1 MSTSNAGLV
10 FCPISSLPELVKKGR
25 IPCLPESLVF
35 DVEVKPGWIHYNPN
49 EVTVLSC
56 NEMFEPIY
64 PVPDIWR
71 TQEHTMKLNTK
82 RDYENLV
89 AMFTK
94 PIIMCVT
101 RRQEDEAMLSRF
113 DIHFIVVFS
122 LSDPAVARE
131 LSRISEY
138 VEKHLWKRKNFFL
151 TIDFS
156 ERLDEISPLDLNC
169 VFHVTNFHA
178 PNPVLTLDIFYL
190 WCILLPCCIAVA
202 LPYRLCRKLRC
213 ADEIMD
219 LNAQFYLQA
228 TDSVPLALHI
238 FSKRPPPPGRYR
250 TQSHKHSLRAC
261 PQTELKTLLYLINC

>member
-1 MSTSNAGLV
+1 LSAILTLIPGRIPEGNVTSFSQDAVHKNNQIGRELSSLMMSTSNAGLV

-82 RDYENLV
+82 RDYENVV

-122 LSDPAVARE
+122 LSDPACCTRTFE
-131 LSRISEY
+131 N
-138 VEKHLWKRKNFFL
+138 LWIRRKASLEAKKKNFF
-151 TIDFS
+151 
-156 ERLDEISPLDLNC
+156 SPLDLNC
-169 VFHVTNFHA
+169 VFHVTNFDA

-219 LNAQFYLQA
+219 LNA
-228 TDSVPLALHI
+228 
-238 FSKRPPPPGRYR
+238 
-250 TQSHKHSLRAC
+250 
-261 PQTELKTLLYLINC
+261 